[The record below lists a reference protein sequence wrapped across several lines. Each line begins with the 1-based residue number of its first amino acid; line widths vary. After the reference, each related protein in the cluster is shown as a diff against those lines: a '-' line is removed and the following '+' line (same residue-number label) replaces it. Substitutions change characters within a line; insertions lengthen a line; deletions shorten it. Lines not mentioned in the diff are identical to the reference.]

1 MKACF
6 FILLLASAMV
16 TASGQPRQEWKGER
30 VLFVGNSITMHGPKP
45 EIGWT
50 GNWGMAASAAEADY
64 VHLVVG
70 AVAKMRGKQPAFKAV
85 NIADF
90 ERDYEGFEVA
100 VKMKE
105 EIAFDADTVIVGIG
119 ENVPALATEE
129 AVAKFKDA
137 MVRLLKTLKASGRN
151 ALYVRSTFMADA
163 AKDAVMKEAC
173 ALAGGVFIDVSELAK
188 EESNYARSE
197 RKIEHAGVGGHPGD
211 RGMRAIADAIVAAMK
226 N

>member
-6 FILLLASAMV
+6 FILLLASAGV
-16 TASGQPRQEWKGER
+16 IASAQPRQEWKGER

-50 GNWGMAASAAEADY
+50 GNWGMAASAAERDQ
-64 VHLVVG
+64 VHLVVS
-70 AVAKMRGKQPAFKAV
+70 AMAKLRGKQPVFQAV
-85 NIADF
+85 NVADF
-90 ERDYEGFEVA
+90 ERGYDGFDVA

-119 ENVPALATEE
+119 ENVPALETKE
-129 AVAKFKDA
+129 AVGKFKDA
-137 MVRLLKTLKASGRN
+137 MVRLLKTLKADGRT

-163 AKDAVMKEAC
+163 VKDAVMKEAC
-173 ALAGGVFIDVSELAK
+173 ALAGGFFIDVSGLAK
-188 EESNYARSE
+188 DERNYARSE

-211 RGMRAIADAIVAAMK
+211 QGMRAIADAIVAALQ